1 MKIENISRKLLIL
14 LIILL
19 VISIFLLLLL
29 GESRKELLV
38 GTLYALLFLPIEV
51 YATVFFL
58 NNLLDEREDILE
70 EARQDTYYFSIA
82 NQSQKQLIYTLKKGL
97 VETFLVNRT
106 GDVDK
111 DFEYLYINKESIL
124 TEDFWKT
131 ALIYKYDMVHDKVLR
146 NKKVVPLDIAAEI
159 GKYITEEILDLFNI
173 FEIYSIRYF

>member
-82 NQSQKQLIYTLKKGL
+82 NQSQKQLIYTLK
-97 VETFLVNRT
+97 
-106 GDVDK
+106 
-111 DFEYLYINKESIL
+111 
-124 TEDFWKT
+124 
-131 ALIYKYDMVHDKVLR
+131 
-146 NKKVVPLDIAAEI
+146 
-159 GKYITEEILDLFNI
+159 
-173 FEIYSIRYF
+173 